1 MLANR
6 TSYTVARN
14 GTYFFRIAVPVHLRP
29 IMGKR
34 ELKLPLKTRDP
45 SAPLLSEESAPA
57 TDTLVLT
64 RVSKRGD
71 PAPAHPVGLLLSELR
86 SEYVEKKA

>member
-1 MLANR
+1 
-6 TSYTVARN
+6 
-14 GTYFFRIAVPVHLRP
+14 
-29 IMGKR
+29 MGKR
-34 ELKLPLKTRDP
+34 ELKLTLKTRDP